1 MRQLGA
7 HLAGGRARAANSLK
21 EHRRVFML
29 RRFIIRWKR
38 WTGGAEIERQVE
50 EELRFHWEM
59 LTEEYQEMGMPE
71 EAARAATSQR
81 FGDVERVQA
90 ECVEISRRNR
100 PALKFLKLVLLLS
113 FVSGLCL
120 RMGSVEINFKHLA
133 DLLMA
138 TGVLGQLLLHVRGL
152 RAIPSQAVKGEPPLS
167 ILGRSVSSSIEAYDE
182 KGRTPVERLV
192 ADKAH
197 KDS

>member
-1 MRQLGA
+1 
-7 HLAGGRARAANSLK
+7 
-21 EHRRVFML
+21 ML
-29 RRFIIRWKR
+29 RRFITGWKR
-38 WTGGAEIERQVE
+38 WTGGAAYIERQVE
-50 EELRFHWEM
+50 EELRFHFEM

-71 EAARAATSQR
+71 EVARAATSRR
-81 FGDVERVQA
+81 FGDVGRVQA

-100 PALKFLKLVLLLS
+100 PALKLLKLLLLLF

-120 RMGSVEINFKHLA
+120 RVASVEINFKQLA

-152 RAIPSQAVKGEPPLS
+152 RAVPSTAVKEEPPLS
-167 ILGRSVSSSIEAYDE
+167 ILGQGVAPSIKAYDE

>member
-1 MRQLGA
+1 
-7 HLAGGRARAANSLK
+7 
-21 EHRRVFML
+21 ML
-29 RRFIIRWKR
+29 RRFIMRWKR

-50 EELRFHWEM
+50 EELRFHCEM
-59 LTEEYQEMGMPE
+59 LTEEYQEMGMQE
-71 EAARAATSQR
+71 EAARDATSRR

-100 PALKFLKLVLLLS
+100 PALKLLKLLLLLALM
-113 FVSGLCL
+113 SGLFL
-120 RMGSVEINFKHLA
+120 RMNSVEINFKQLA

-152 RAIPSQAVKGEPPLS
+152 RAIPSPVVKGEPTLS
-167 ILGRSVSSSIEAYDE
+167 ILGQGVSSSIEAYDE

-197 KDS
+197 RDS